1 MSKFKIKFYILKN
14 DLEEM
19 RTMNLQELESEYG
32 NIYGQFT
39 FEIDDYEYIF
49 FTEEDTM
56 PADIMPTECIDLHF
70 YNLIKVIR
78 KLSYENIAYM
88 NYIENDWTWIRFEL
102 VNDKVVVCELYRKHN
117 SIENFSFS
125 KLDQV
130 NEEYFKDAKV
140 VSKMYEI
147 DYSQFVSE
155 VNYNLKKFV
164 AILKETNELQSYN
177 KHLVRL
183 MN

>member
-49 FTEEDTM
+49 FTEE
-56 PADIMPTECIDLHF
+56 
-70 YNLIKVIR
+70 
-78 KLSYENIAYM
+78 
-88 NYIENDWTWIRFEL
+88 
-102 VNDKVVVCELYRKHN
+102 
-117 SIENFSFS
+117 
-125 KLDQV
+125 
-130 NEEYFKDAKV
+130 YFKDAKV

-155 VNYNLKKFV
+155 VNDKLKKFV
-164 AILKETNELQSYN
+164 AILKETNELQRYN